1 MVGVKIDILDYLTEY
16 RITVRDDAKNHLT

>member
-16 RITVRDDAKNHLT
+16 RITVRDDAKTT